1 MNQGKGWIK
10 MPTYLN
16 YENFVIDMTVVKY
29 IGTIATLDQ
38 QPSTQLFVRDEQR
51 LSLGD
56 LLAVNNNNI
65 SPPIIVQNRRNKHTF
80 STYACTINLVPLVLE
95 KTCFAGHIQ
104 IQAENE

>member
-38 QPSTQLFVRDEQR
+38 QPST
-51 LSLGD
+51 
-56 LLAVNNNNI
+56 
-65 SPPIIVQNRRNKHTF
+65 
-80 STYACTINLVPLVLE
+80 
-95 KTCFAGHIQ
+95 
-104 IQAENE
+104 